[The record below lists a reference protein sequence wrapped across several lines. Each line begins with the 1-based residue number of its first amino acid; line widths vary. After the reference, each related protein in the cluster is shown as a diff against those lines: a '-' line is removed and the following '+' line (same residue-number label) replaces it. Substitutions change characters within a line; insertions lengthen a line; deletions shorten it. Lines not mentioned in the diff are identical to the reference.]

1 MKDMDTVGALPGLG
15 SMENHTPAC
24 RSSQK
29 EPCTCLCGLDVLP
42 RTSYSAAVA
51 LLCELEEQY
60 HPQER
65 YTLRSP
71 DGHPMP
77 RRGIELVLSR
87 LYNYEREIV

>member
-1 MKDMDTVGALPGLG
+1 MKDVDVFGTLTGLD
-15 SMENHTPAC
+15 SMENRAPAC
-24 RSSQK
+24 CSSQK
-29 EPCTCLCGLDVLP
+29 KPCTCLCGMDVLP

-87 LYNYEREIV
+87 LYNYERGIV

>member
-15 SMENHTPAC
+15 SMENCTPAC

-29 EPCTCLCGLDVLP
+29 EPC
-42 RTSYSAAVA
+42 SYSAAVA

-87 LYNYEREIV
+87 LYNYERGIV